1 MGINLALL
9 TPLRLLAES
18 LRPCLLEQA
27 GVERVALVFDHGAL
41 LELLSRSR
49 FDLALIDVSHG
60 LNADSVRITALRFPE
75 VKLVALGPEE
85 NRDEVLRCARC
96 GFVAYIPRDATLEQL
111 CKAVRDAA
119 SGRLNCTAEI
129 ASQLMQA
136 LFTAEGSRLE
146 AGNGTL
152 TAREIEVARLVERGL
167 SNKDIARQLHLSVAT
182 VKHHVH
188 NVLTKLSVHRR
199 LELVRGARAQ
209 STSA

>member
-1 MGINLALL
+1 QIDCVRRHYDNKVTPTVNGFSSDAPLPGNPRGAPLRIEAATKEGARTPMGINLALL

-96 GFVAYIPRDATLEQL
+96 GFVAYI
-111 CKAVRDAA
+111 
-119 SGRLNCTAEI
+119 
-129 ASQLMQA
+129 
-136 LFTAEGSRLE
+136 
-146 AGNGTL
+146 
-152 TAREIEVARLVERGL
+152 
-167 SNKDIARQLHLSVAT
+167 
-182 VKHHVH
+182 
-188 NVLTKLSVHRR
+188 
-199 LELVRGARAQ
+199 
-209 STSA
+209 